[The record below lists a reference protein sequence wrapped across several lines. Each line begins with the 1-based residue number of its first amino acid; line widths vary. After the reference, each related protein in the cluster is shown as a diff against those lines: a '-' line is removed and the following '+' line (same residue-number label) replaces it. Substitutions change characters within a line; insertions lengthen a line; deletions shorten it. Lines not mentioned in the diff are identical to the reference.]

1 MGAPATSAAH
11 VLALLDE
18 DDDSL
23 KLHALQQL
31 DRSVHDFWFQIS
43 SSIAAIEALYEDE
56 EFSHRELA
64 ALVASKVFYHL
75 GDLDD
80 ALSYALGAGALFDV
94 NARSEYVQTI
104 LARCIDSYIEARVKE
119 AEGAADAAQP
129 DPRLVAVVERL
140 FERCYTDGQFEQAVG
155 IALESRRL
163 DQLERAITASPEVE
177 RTLKYALDVSQRLVV
192 SREFRH
198 QVLRLVIRLYEGVA
212 RPDLS
217 AICQC
222 LMLLDD
228 SDAVAAIL
236 FRLLGGSDDESLLAY
251 QIAFDLVD
259 AELSAFMLKVIG
271 KLDQLAPA
279 APKPEAPAA
288 AAGEGGAAA
297 APAEGGDQMETDAA
311 DQAAAPA
318 AAGQAAAEADA
329 SPFSKRLALFKTI
342 LNGDVPIELERQ
354 FLARHNAADLQ
365 ILKNIRATVEPRNS
379 VCHSA
384 TVFANSLMHCGTTV
398 DTFLR
403 ENLEWLKKAT
413 NWAKFSATAGL
424 GVIHRGNVGKSRTL
438 MGAYLP
444 SAPGG
449 STPSAYSEGGALY
462 ALGLIHTNHGHDVRQ
477 FLLDS
482 LRATQHEVIQ
492 HGACLGLGIAG
503 LGTCDEEAFEDV
515 KNVLYMDN
523 AVAGEAAGLALG
535 LLYAGSGTDKAA
547 ELLAYAHETQHEKII
562 RGVAVGLALV
572 QYGREE
578 AAEGMVEQMTRE
590 LDPILRYGGMYVLGL
605 AYCGTSNNAAI
616 QKLLHFAVSDV
627 SNDVRR
633 AAVLNLG
640 FVLASTPEQC
650 PRIVSL
656 LAESYNPHVR
666 YGAAMAVGLACA
678 GTGMR
683 EAVAL
688 LEPLVKDSV
697 DFVQQGALIAL
708 ALVLAEQPES
718 RAKPL
723 REHIN
728 RLYGNKA
735 AEHCVEWV
743 GRRSKPL
750 REHINRLYGNKA
762 AEVMTRMGA
771 IMASGILDAGGR
783 NATVSLRSRSGHF
796 RRTAVLGLALFT
808 QYWYWYP
815 LSYCVSLAVQPTA
828 LIGVDASL
836 RAPKDFQVVSNC
848 RPSQVAYPPPVKVD
862 DKKDKAKL
870 PTAVLST
877 TARAKA
883 RAAKKAKDAGKEA
896 GAAEAMET
904 DKPAGEAAAEGAA
917 AGGEKG
923 EGGEGKEKAEG
934 AEGKK
939 EPEPSSF
946 TVDNPA
952 RVAPGQRKFISFPEG
967 QRFAPIRP
975 APSGFVL
982 LRDTQPEAGPVEYL
996 FQEDKPA
1003 AAAAPAAPA
1012 EPAVPAAPDAAPAGD
1027 EPPPPEPFE
1036 YIPS

>member
-1 MGAPATSAAH
+1 MAGPTSAAH

-18 DDDSL
+18 DEDSL
-23 KLHALQQL
+23 KLYALQQL

-80 ALSYALGAGALFDV
+80 ALSYALGAGSLFDV
-94 NARSEYVQTI
+94 ASTSEYVQTI
-104 LARCIDSYIEARVKE
+104 LARCIDTYVGQRVQQ
-119 AEGAADAAQP
+119 AEGGEASL
-129 DPRLVAVVERL
+129 DPRLVAIVERL
-140 FERCYTDGQFEQAVG
+140 FERCYTDGQYEQAVG

-163 DQLERAITASPEVE
+163 DQLERAVSSSQEPE
-177 RTLKYALDVSQRLVV
+177 RTLKYALGVSQKLVV
-192 SREFRH
+192 SREFRN
-198 QVLRLVIRLYEGVA
+198 QVLRLVVRLYEAVPQ
-212 RPDLS
+212 PDHA

-222 LMLLDD
+222 LMFLDD
-228 SDAVAAIL
+228 ADEVATIL
-236 FRLLGGSDDESLLAY
+236 FRLLGGSDDEALMAY

-259 AELSAFMLKVIG
+259 AELQAFMIKVTT
-271 KLDQLAPA
+271 KLDALAPKPAAAPA
-279 APKPEAPAA
+279 APAAPV
-288 AAGEGGAAA
+288 EGVEGMDTDQA
-297 APAEGGDQMETDAA
+297 APAEGAPAA
-311 DQAAAPA
+311 PAEPAAPA
-318 AAGQAAAEADA
+318 AIAEADL
-329 SPFSKRLALFKTI
+329 SPFEKRLALFKSV
-342 LNGDVPIELERQ
+342 LSGVVSIELERQ
-354 FLARHNAADLQ
+354 FLARHNHADLQ

-398 DTFLR
+398 DAFLR
-403 ENLEWLKKAT
+403 ENLDWLKKAT

-424 GVIHRGNVGKSRTL
+424 GVIHRGNVGKSRTI
-438 MGAYLP
+438 MAPYLP

-462 ALGLIHTNHGHDVRQ
+462 ALGLIHTSHGAGVRQ
-477 FLLDS
+477 LLLES
-482 LRATQHEVIQ
+482 LRGSQHEVIQ
-492 HGACLGLGIAG
+492 HGACLGLGIAA
-503 LGTCDEEAFEDV
+503 LGTEDEEAFEDV

-523 AVAGEAAGLALG
+523 AVAGEAAGLSLG

-572 QYGREE
+572 HYGREE
-578 AAEGMVEQMTRE
+578 AAEGMIEQMTRE
-590 LDPILRYGGMYVLGL
+590 LDPILRYGGMFVTGL

-616 QKLLHFAVSDV
+616 QRLLHFAVSDV
-627 SNDVRR
+627 ANDVRR

-640 FVLASTPEQC
+640 FVLASSPEQC
-650 PRIVSL
+650 PKIVSL

-666 YGAAMAVGLACA
+666 YGAAMAVGMACA

-688 LEPLVKDSV
+688 LEPLIKDSV
-697 DFVQQGALIAL
+697 DFVQQGALIAM
-708 ALVLAEQPES
+708 ALVLVAQPEA

-723 REHIN
+723 RDHIN
-728 RLYGNKA
+728 RLYG
-735 AEHCVEWV
+735 
-743 GRRSKPL
+743 SKTS
-750 REHINRLYGNKA
+750 
-762 AEVMTRMGA
+762 EVMTRMGA
-771 IMASGILDAGGR
+771 VMAAGILDAGGR
-783 NATVSLRSRSGHF
+783 NVTLGLRAGSGHF
-796 RRTAVLGLALFT
+796 RRTAVIGLALFT

-815 LSYCVSLAVQPTA
+815 LSYCISMAVQPCA

-836 RAPKDFQVVSNC
+836 RAPKGFQVVSDC
-848 RPSQVAYPPPVKVD
+848 RPSQFAYAPPVKVE
-862 DKKDKAKL
+862 DKKDKLKL

-883 RAAKKAKDAGKEA
+883 RAAKKKGKDAA
-896 GAAEAMET
+896 GGGGGGDKDAAAATGTAEAMDT
-904 DKPAGEAAAEGAA
+904 DKPEAADKEAAEGTTAAGEGEAAAAVEGD
-917 AGGEKG
+917 GKK
-923 EGGEGKEKAEG
+923 KEKAVE
-934 AEGKK
+934 
-939 EPEPSSF
+939 EPSSY

-952 RVAPGQRKFISFPEG
+952 RVAPSQRKYISFPSG
-967 QRFAPIRP
+967 QRFQPIRA

-982 LRDTQPEAGPVEYL
+982 LKDTQPEAGEVDYL
-996 FQEDKPA
+996 FEEEKPA
-1003 AAAAPAAPA
+1003 AASAAAAPAAA
-1012 EPAVPAAPDAAPAGD
+1012 DGATAAPAAGGAAAASPAGD

>member
-1 MGAPATSAAH
+1 MGAPATS
-11 VLALLDE
+11 LP
-18 DDDSL
+18 
-23 KLHALQQL
+23 
-31 DRSVHDFWFQIS
+31 R
-43 SSIAAIEALYEDE
+43 IAAIEALYEDE

-80 ALSYALGAGALFDV
+80 ALSYALGAGGLFDV

-119 AEGAADAAQP
+119 AEGAADAQQP

-140 FERCYTDGQFEQAVG
+140 FERCYADGQFEQAVG

-163 DQLERAITASPEVE
+163 DQLERAITASPDAE

-228 SDAVAAIL
+228 SDAVATIL
-236 FRLLGGSDDESLLAY
+236 FRLLGGSDDETLLAY

-259 AELSAFMLKVIG
+259 AELSAFMLKVNA

-288 AAGEGGAAA
+288 AGGEGGAAA
-297 APAEGGDQMETDAA
+297 APAEGGEQMDTDAA
-311 DQAAAPA
+311 DQAAPAA
-318 AAGQAAAEADA
+318 AAGQAAEAEA

-365 ILKNIRATVEPRNS
+365 ILKNIRGTVEPRNS

-384 TVFANSLMHCGTTV
+384 TVFSNSLMHCGTTV

-403 ENLEWLKKAT
+403 DNLEWLKKAT

-424 GVIHRGNVGKSRTL
+424 GVIHRGNVGKSRTI
-438 MGAYLP
+438 MAPYLP

-492 HGACLGLGIAG
+492 HGACLGLGVAG

-578 AAEGMVEQMTRE
+578 AAEPMVEQMTRE
-590 LDPILRYGGMYVLGL
+590 LDPILRYGGMFVLGL

-708 ALVLAEQPES
+708 ALVLVEQPES

-735 AEHCVEWV
+735 
-743 GRRSKPL
+743 S
-750 REHINRLYGNKA
+750 
-762 AEVMTRMGA
+762 EVMTRMGA
-771 IMASGILDAGGR
+771 IMAAGILDAGGR
-783 NATVSLRSRSGHF
+783 NATVGLRSRSGHF

-848 RPSQVAYPPPVKVD
+848 RPSQFAYPPPVKVD
-862 DKKDKAKL
+862 DKKDKGKL

-883 RAAKKAKDAGKEA
+883 RAAKKAKEAGKEP
-896 GAAEAMET
+896 GAAGEAMET
-904 DKPAGEAAAEGAA
+904 DKPAGEGAAAEGAA
-917 AGGEKG
+917 AGDKAE
-923 EGGEGKEKAEG
+923 GEGKEKAEG
-934 AEGKK
+934 EGKK
-939 EPEPSSF
+939 EAEPEPSSF

-952 RVAPGQRKFISFPEG
+952 RVAPGQRKFISLPDG

-982 LRDTQPEAGPVEYL
+982 LRDTQLDAGPVEYL